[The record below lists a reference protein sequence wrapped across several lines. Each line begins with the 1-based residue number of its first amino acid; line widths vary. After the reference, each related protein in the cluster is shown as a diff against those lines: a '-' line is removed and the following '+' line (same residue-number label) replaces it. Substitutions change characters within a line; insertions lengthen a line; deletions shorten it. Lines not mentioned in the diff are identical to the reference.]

1 MRSLCRLVVALSVGF
16 LSSSMAPAADAVFQ
30 FATTAPLK
38 KGTCTAHLW
47 VPPQAKTIRGVV
59 VGGMTLAEREL
70 ARDATIRRACGDEQL
85 AIVFV
90 DSGLASF
97 DLQRLLDDLA
107 NVSGYRELS
116 VVPLFFVGH
125 SAGGPQ
131 AKASATQFADRCF
144 GVMQYR
150 GGAPSW
156 DPPLPPGV
164 PALMMLGQFDE
175 FGKAMMRDEE
185 GRENWENGR
194 DQMITY
200 RGIDPNNLGNI
211 VIEPGAG
218 HYAWSDRNA
227 AYLALY
233 LRKAAQARIPEIRG
247 DETAPITC
255 KPIDVASGWLTDLT
269 IKAAGHAPAPYREYA
284 GDKARAGWHFDRELA
299 EATVAYHQGFGKQD
313 QFVRWSNPGLDDRGQ
328 RFYFEPLQ
336 WVGDG
341 QTFEVQPV
349 YATRYRNTPQNKAG
363 PRWPTPG
370 GPVGHSTAPILVR
383 TVGGPFVVAGPNRF
397 RMKYHTLSPATRSDR
412 GTFLAFSEGDA
423 EYRYSEVAGM
433 TGRGFAGI
441 TAGKEQTITFPP
453 LADLR
458 ADAAPVALAA
468 TSDSGLPVEYYVAA
482 GPAVIEN
489 GSLQLAEIPSRA
501 KFPIEIRVVAYQ
513 CGRGL
518 EPTVKAAAPVERTL
532 KLVGP

>member
-1 MRSLCRLVVALSVGF
+1 
-16 LSSSMAPAADAVFQ
+16 
-30 FATTAPLK
+30 
-38 KGTCTAHLW
+38 
-47 VPPQAKTIRGVV
+47 
-59 VGGMTLAEREL
+59 
-70 ARDATIRRACGDEQL
+70 
-85 AIVFV
+85 
-90 DSGLASF
+90 
-97 DLQRLLDDLA
+97 
-107 NVSGYRELS
+107 
-116 VVPLFFVGH
+116 
-125 SAGGPQ
+125 
-131 AKASATQFADRCF
+131 
-144 GVMQYR
+144 MQYR
-150 GGAPSW
+150 GGSPSW

-247 DETAPITC
+247 DETTPITC

-299 EATVAYHQGFGKQD
+299 EATVAYHQGFGKRD

-328 RFYFEPLQ
+328 RFYFEPSP

-383 TVGGPFVVAGPNRF
+383 AVGGPFVVVGPNRF
-397 RMKYHTLSPATRSDR
+397 RMKYHALSPATRSDR

-423 EYRYSEVAGM
+423 EYRYSEVVGM

-441 TAGKEQTITFPP
+441 TAGTEQTITFPP

-458 ADAAPVALAA
+458 ADAAPVALSA

-532 KLVGP
+532 RVVGP